1 MFSGG
6 SVSNALGTL
15 AVMYSCIHTLASQWH
30 EEDDE
35 IKCLGSGL
43 LTGALFKVRG
53 IQFLSRSRLIF
64 LVAPFH
70 FHSKHKFF
78 FLQST
83 AGIVKC
89 ATAAA
94 FGLGVAASWSF
105 VLKRNEAI
113 SLYI

>member
-35 IKCLGSGL
+35 LKCLGSGL
-43 LTGALFKVRG
+43 LTGALFK
-53 IQFLSRSRLIF
+53 
-64 LVAPFH
+64 
-70 FHSKHKFF
+70 
-78 FLQST
+78 ST
-83 AGIVKC
+83 AGVVKC